1 MCGITGIFTFSK
13 QLNPAWIKQMT
24 DVIAH
29 RGPNS
34 DGFFVSE
41 NKKLALGHRRLS
53 IIDLSDSANQ
63 PFYSLC
69 KNFVMVFNGEVYNYK
84 ELAQKHNIKTK
95 TSSDTE
101 VVLELFVKLG
111 KNFVSELN
119 GMFAFAI
126 YNIKEEKL
134 LLFRDRI
141 GIKPLY
147 FYWNNEDFLFAS
159 ELKSLQKIS
168 KDFPLSVN
176 KKAISS
182 FLRLAYIPEP
192 LSIYKE
198 VRKFPSASIMSIT
211 SKGYKIEKYWKL
223 ESSIDKKNQL
233 NDEKQAK
240 NELKDLL
247 ESSVKYRLMSDV
259 PFGTFLSGG
268 IDSSTVTAIAQKVNS
283 KPINTFSI
291 GFKESSYNEAV
302 YAKKIASHL
311 ATNHHEFIISYSEA
325 IEQFD
330 KIISAYDE
338 PFADSSSIPTMLVS
352 KLAKQYVTMTLSGDG
367 GDEQFL
373 GYGMY
378 NWAKRLQNP
387 FVKSFG
393 KPLRFIFS
401 KSNNRHKRASTL
413 FGHHDEKTLPS
424 HIFSVEQMFFTEP
437 ELDDV
442 LKNES
447 SSKLELNETQ
457 GFKFGLDA
465 QENQAL
471 FDINNYLKDD
481 LLVKVDRASMQYGL
495 ETRVPLLDHRI
506 LEFSINLAPEL
517 KIKNGVSKYLLKE
530 VLYDYIPKEFFD
542 RPKWG
547 FSIPIRFWLQ
557 KELKHLPEKYLSK
570 EILEKHDIF
579 DVEKVKEIERR
590 YFAGEDY
597 LFNKIWTI
605 IMLNQWL
612 EKHCS

>member
-53 IIDLSDSANQ
+53 VIDLSDSANQ

-442 LKNES
+442 LKNEN

-517 KIKNGVSKYLLKE
+517 KIKNRVSKYLLKE

-570 EILEKHDIF
+570 EILEKLIF
-579 DVEKVKEIERR
+579 
-590 YFAGEDY
+590 
-597 LFNKIWTI
+597 L
-605 IMLNQWL
+605 M
-612 EKHCS
+612 

>member
-53 IIDLSDSANQ
+53 VIDLSDSANQ

-442 LKNES
+442 LKNEN

-579 DVEKVKEIERR
+579 DVEKVKKIERR

>member
-53 IIDLSDSANQ
+53 VIDLSDSANQ

-442 LKNES
+442 LKNEN